1 MSYHVE
7 AIPNRNRRPTILLRK
22 AWREGK
28 RIRKKTLAN
37 LTGLPPGMVEGIRRV
52 VKGGVVFAQPDEA
65 FQIRRSLAHGHVVAV
80 LGLIRQLGLPRI
92 LQRLRSRERDLA
104 LAAIVARVLSPDS
117 KLATARQLSPATAS
131 SSLGAVLG
139 LGPVSGNEM
148 LAMLDWLRRRQRWIE
163 DSLARRHLQ
172 GGILVLYDVS
182 SSYLEGRCCPL
193 AAFGYN
199 RDGKKGK
206 KQIVFGLLCSQDGCP
221 VAVEVFP
228 GNTADPAT
236 VASQVRK
243 LRTRFGIERIALVGD
258 RGMLTTAR
266 IRASVAPADLDWI
279 SALKSTDLRKLLK
292 PVGKDGPAPL
302 QPDQLLPD
310 TVAEI
315 ASPAFP
321 GERLLVCLNP
331 RLREERAR
339 KREDLLRATEAILE
353 EIARVVRQ
361 PHSKLRGQERINR
374 RLGREANRRKV
385 EKHFRITVS
394 DNNLTWTRDRDRIA
408 AEARLDGIYIV
419 RTSLPAEAISAH
431 DAVSAYKSLAQVE
444 RAFRYCKSTRLEV
457 RPVYVYSAEHVRG
470 HVFLCALACYVE
482 WNLRQRLAPIL
493 FEDHDRDSA
502 KAKRTSPVQKA
513 EVSDSAKQKADTKLT
528 QDGLPVNSMRSL
540 LDHLGSL
547 SLNQVALAGN
557 PEHTFNVTT
566 EPTPL
571 QQRAFQLLELDPNKM
586 FPVDIPA
593 S

>member
-37 LTGLPPGMVEGIRRV
+37 LTSLPPGMVEGIRRV
-52 VKGGVVFAQPDEA
+52 VKGGVAFEQPDEA

-80 LGLIRQLGLPRI
+80 LGLCRQLGLPRI
-92 LQRLRSRERDLA
+92 LHRLRGRERDLA

-117 KLATARQLSPATAS
+117 KLATARQFSPETAS
-131 SSLGAVLG
+131 SSLGSVLG

-148 LAMLDWLRRRQRWIE
+148 LAMLDWLRQRQGWIE
-163 DSLARRHLQ
+163 ASLARRHLR
-172 GGILVLYDVS
+172 GGTLVLYDVT

-193 AAFGYN
+193 AAFGHN

-206 KQIVFGLLCSQDGCP
+206 KQIAFGLLCSEAGCP

-228 GNTADPAT
+228 GNTGDPAT

-292 PVGKDGPAPL
+292 PVGKEGPAPL
-302 QPDQLLPD
+302 KPDQLLPD
-310 TVAEI
+310 AVAEI
-315 ASPAFP
+315 ASPDFP

-339 KREDLLRATEAILE
+339 KREDLLLATEAILE

-361 PHSKLRGQERINR
+361 PHSKLRGRDQINR
-374 RLGREANRRKV
+374 RVGREANRRKV
-385 EKHFRITVS
+385 QKHFQISVS
-394 DNNLTWTRDRDRIA
+394 DNNLTWSRNEDKIA
-408 AEARLDGIYIV
+408 AEAQLDGIYII

-431 DAVSAYKSLAQVE
+431 DAVYAYKSLAQIE
-444 RAFRYCKSTRLEV
+444 RAFRNCKVTRLEV
-457 RPVYVYSAEHVRG
+457 RPVYVYSAEHVRA
-470 HVFLCALACYVE
+470 HVFLCALACHVE
-482 WNLRQRLAPIL
+482 WHLRQRLAPIL
-493 FEDHDRDSA
+493 FEDHDRA
-502 KAKRTSPVQKA
+502 GARAKRTSPVQKA
-513 EVSDSAKQKADTKLT
+513 KVSDSAKQKADTKIT
-528 QDGLPVNSMRSL
+528 PDGLPVNSMRTL

-547 SLNQVALAGN
+547 TLNQIALTGN
-557 PEHTFNVTT
+557 PEQTFNVAT

-571 QQRAFQLLELDPNKM
+571 QQRAFQLLELDPKRM
-586 FPVDIPA
+586 FPVNVQAP
-593 S
+593 

>member
-37 LTGLPPGMVEGIRRV
+37 LTSLPPGMVEGIRRV
-52 VKGGVVFAQPDEA
+52 VKGGVAFEQPDEA

-80 LGLIRQLGLPRI
+80 LGLCRQLGLPRI
-92 LQRLRSRERDLA
+92 LHRLRSRERDLA
-104 LAAIVARVLSPDS
+104 LAAIVERVLSPDS
-117 KLATARQLSPATAS
+117 KLATARQLSPETATS
-131 SSLGAVLG
+131 S

-148 LAMLDWLRRRQRWIE
+148 LAMLDWLRQRQGWIE
-163 DSLARRHLQ
+163 DSLARRHLR
-172 GGILVLYDVS
+172 GGTLVLYDVT

-193 AAFGYN
+193 AAFGHN

-206 KQIVFGLLCSQDGCP
+206 KQIAFGLLCSEAGCP

-228 GNTADPAT
+228 GNTGDPAT

-266 IRASVAPADLDWI
+266 IRASLAPADLDWI

-292 PVGKDGPAPL
+292 PVGKEGPAPL
-302 QPDQLLPD
+302 KPDQLLPD
-310 TVAEI
+310 AVAEI
-315 ASPAFP
+315 ASPDFP

-339 KREDLLRATEAILE
+339 KREDLLLATEAILE

-361 PHSKLRGQERINR
+361 PHSKLRGRDQINR
-374 RLGREANRRKV
+374 RVGREANRRKV
-385 EKHFRITVS
+385 QKHFQISVS
-394 DNNLTWTRDRDRIA
+394 DNNLTWSRDEDKIA
-408 AEARLDGIYIV
+408 AEAQLDGIYII

-431 DAVSAYKSLAQVE
+431 DAVYAYKSLAQVE
-444 RAFRYCKSTRLEV
+444 RAFRNCKVTRLEV
-457 RPVYVYSAEHVRG
+457 RPVYVYSAEHVRA
-470 HVFLCALACYVE
+470 HVFLCALACHVE
-482 WNLRQRLAPIL
+482 WHLRQRLAPIL
-493 FEDHDRDSA
+493 FEDHDRA
-502 KAKRTSPVQKA
+502 GARAKRTSPVQKA
-513 EVSDSAKQKADTKLT
+513 KVSDSAKQKADTKIT
-528 QDGLPVNSMRSL
+528 PDGLPVNSMRTL

-547 SLNQVALAGN
+547 TLNQIALAGN
-557 PEHTFNVTT
+557 PEQTFNVAT

-571 QQRAFQLLELDPNKM
+571 QQRAFQLLELDPKRM
-586 FPVDIPA
+586 FPVNVQAP
-593 S
+593 